1 MIRVLAGLLLL
12 AAACLAQT
20 VTGNMSGTV
29 LDPGGLAIPGAK
41 VTLKNEQ
48 TGETRELISSDS
60 GDFVFTAVP
69 PGPYTVAAQ
78 FQGMKRFEKRNLNL
92 TAAERLS
99 VGDIHME
106 IGAVTESVNVSAQGA
121 VVQTT
126 SQERSAVLDS
136 KQMAQLM
143 TKSRD
148 FIALL
153 RVLPGVVYG
162 AENDVIGPSTGPTIQ
177 GVRNTMNTYSIDGLT
192 MNDLGSPNTMY
203 NPTNMEAVA
212 EVKVLLNNYQAEYG
226 RNAGAIV
233 NAVTKTGAKQF
244 HGSAYVY

>member
-1 MIRVLAGLLLL
+1 MIRLLAGLSLL
-12 AAACLAQT
+12 AVGCLAQT
-20 VTGNMSGTV
+20 VTGNISGTV
-29 LDPGGLAIPGAK
+29 LDPSGLAISGAT
-41 VTLKNEQ
+41 VTLQNEE

-60 GDFVFTAVP
+60 GDFVFTAVS
-69 PGPYTVAAQ
+69 PGPYTVVFR

-99 VGDIHME
+99 VGDIRME

-162 AENDVIGPSTGPTIQ
+162 SENDVIGPSTGPTIQ
-177 GVRNTMNTYSIDGLT
+177 GVRNTMNTY
-192 MNDLGSPNTMY
+192 
-203 NPTNMEAVA
+203 
-212 EVKVLLNNYQAEYG
+212 
-226 RNAGAIV
+226 
-233 NAVTKTGAKQF
+233 
-244 HGSAYVY
+244 

>member
-1 MIRVLAGLLLL
+1 MKNVLAGLFVL
-12 AAACLAQT
+12 AAACVAQT
-20 VTGNMSGTV
+20 VTGTISGTV
-29 LDPGGLAIPGAK
+29 LDPGGLEIPGVR
-41 VTLKNEQ
+41 VTLQNQQ
-48 TGETRELISSDS
+48 TSATRELMTSDS

-69 PGPYTVAAQ
+69 PGRYIVAAQ
-78 FQGMKRFEKRNLNL
+78 FQGMKRFEKTNLNL

-99 VGDIHME
+99 VGDIRME

-136 KQMAQLM
+136 NQMAQLM

-177 GVRNTMNTYSIDGLT
+177 GVRN
-192 MNDLGSPNTMY
+192 
-203 NPTNMEAVA
+203 
-212 EVKVLLNNYQAEYG
+212 
-226 RNAGAIV
+226 
-233 NAVTKTGAKQF
+233 
-244 HGSAYVY
+244 